1 MRGYLNRLIIYVKKA
16 FSDIR
21 QTQMAKL
28 RASFFEK
35 NPALYKLR
43 KQQQLAMNQTRLAE
57 MNGNLLQSS
66 QSFDQTQVQAQQK
79 ASYQTQPP
87 AYYLN
92 NIKPNIKTSYPY
104 QYSNITVNKKTT

>member
-1 MRGYLNRLIIYVKKA
+1 
-16 FSDIR
+16 
-21 QTQMAKL
+21 MAKL

-43 KQQQLAMNQTRLAE
+43 KQQQLAMNQTRIAE

-79 ASYQTQPP
+79 SSYQTQPP
-87 AYYLN
+87 AYYL

-104 QYSNITVNKKTT
+104 QYSNNTMNKKTT